1 MVADAQDAEN
11 PEAACFHCGLPVP
24 DGSRF
29 EVDIDGRPRAMCCPG
44 CQAVAQAIIAG
55 GLESFYRHRDAP
67 SATPQ
72 ELIPD
77 ALREMDLYDQE
88 ALQQSFVKVDG
99 DDLKEASLILE
110 GITCAACVW
119 LNEKHIGSLDGV
131 LDFSVNYSTHRA
143 RVRWDDSRIHLS
155 DILKA
160 IAAIGYIAHPY
171 DPGRQDRLFKKER
184 GIALRRLAIAALM
197 TMQVMMLAVALY
209 AGDYS
214 GMDAGI
220 RRFLRWISLLMTLPV
235 VFYSAQTFFQ
245 GAWRDLKRRRVGM
258 DVPVALAV
266 GGAFAASVWSTV
278 SGHGEVYFD
287 SVSMFVFFMLTSRFL
302 EMNARHKAG
311 MAAEELVKLLPVTA
325 MRLVDGEHQATPVA
339 ELRPGDRVLVKP
351 GETIPADGVIE
362 EGVSSVDESL
372 LSGESLPLPRKP
384 GDKVVG
390 GSVNVEGPLV
400 MVVDKVGEDTMISS
414 IVRLLDRAQA
424 EKPSLASLA
433 DRVAGWFVAGL
444 LLVAALTALWW
455 LLHEPARAFIV
466 TLSVLV
472 VSCPCALSL
481 ATPAALT
488 AATGRLLKQGVLVTR
503 GHALETLSK
512 VDRVLFDKTG
522 TLTHGRLSVS
532 RVRPLRDLDERE
544 VLDRAAALEAR
555 SEHPLAAALIAAAGD
570 PARFSVSESHN
581 APGQGVEALLDGRRM
596 RVGRPDYV
604 AALAG
609 EPLPDLDDE
618 ASTAIALGD
627 DQGLLAIIYLRD
639 SLREDAAE
647 MVAALRALGVGV
659 EIVSGDRAAPV
670 AATARALGEIP
681 WRADQSPEQK
691 LAYVRELQQQG
702 QRIAMIGDGINDAP
716 VLAGADVSLAVGSGT
731 HVAQASADM
740 LLMSAR
746 LMPLAEA
753 VRVARRTT
761 TVIKQ
766 NLIWALVYNI
776 VAIPVAAAGV
786 VAPWMAALGMS
797 ISSLIVVM
805 NALRL
810 R

>member
-1 MVADAQDAEN
+1 
-11 PEAACFHCGLPVP
+11 
-24 DGSRF
+24 
-29 EVDIDGRPRAMCCPG
+29 
-44 CQAVAQAIIAG
+44 
-55 GLESFYRHRDAP
+55 
-67 SATPQ
+67 
-72 ELIPD
+72 
-77 ALREMDLYDQE
+77 
-88 ALQQSFVKVDG
+88 
-99 DDLKEASLILE
+99 
-110 GITCAACVW
+110 
-119 LNEKHIGSLDGV
+119 
-131 LDFSVNYSTHRA
+131 
-143 RVRWDDSRIHLS
+143 
-155 DILKA
+155 
-160 IAAIGYIAHPY
+160 
-171 DPGRQDRLFKKER
+171 
-184 GIALRRLAIAALM
+184 
-197 TMQVMMLAVALY
+197 
-209 AGDYS
+209 
-214 GMDAGI
+214 
-220 RRFLRWISLLMTLPV
+220 
-235 VFYSAQTFFQ
+235 
-245 GAWRDLKRRRVGM
+245 
-258 DVPVALAV
+258 
-266 GGAFAASVWSTV
+266 
-278 SGHGEVYFD
+278 
-287 SVSMFVFFMLTSRFL
+287 
-302 EMNARHKAG
+302 
-311 MAAEELVKLLPVTA
+311 
-325 MRLVDGEHQATPVA
+325 
-339 ELRPGDRVLVKP
+339 
-351 GETIPADGVIE
+351 
-362 EGVSSVDESL
+362 
-372 LSGESLPLPRKP
+372 
-384 GDKVVG
+384 
-390 GSVNVEGPLV
+390 
-400 MVVDKVGEDTMISS
+400 
-414 IVRLLDRAQA
+414 
-424 EKPSLASLA
+424 
-433 DRVAGWFVAGL
+433 
-444 LLVAALTALWW
+444 
-455 LLHEPARAFIV
+455 
-466 TLSVLV
+466 
-472 VSCPCALSL
+472 
-481 ATPAALT
+481 
-488 AATGRLLKQGVLVTR
+488 
-503 GHALETLSK
+503 
-512 VDRVLFDKTG
+512 
-522 TLTHGRLSVS
+522 
-532 RVRPLRDLDERE
+532 
-544 VLDRAAALEAR
+544 

-604 AALAG
+604 AALAA